1 MKKIIILSV
10 LFLIFQSG
18 FAQSDAL
25 LQEIEQADVDSTA
38 ILITKARLLLVNK
51 FLKDDISKTAEIE
64 KYISTKLSNDAYIGL
79 YPQEQ
84 WLVKYWTKDYINL
97 IKNIKESDSTTVL
110 MSSKTQP
117 KSDNLNQA
125 LQEKSFLHKQEIIT
139 AIKNS
144 SLSDHDKDFLSMHFK
159 FCLLSLGNAE
169 ITQDTLNVLADNF
182 IKKYPNSELTSYIRQ
197 NIRYEMKDLNWG
209 YGGEYFSGYGFFS
222 GQLNGHYTDFFI
234 WGFAL
239 EGSFKKVILNLR
251 ENIGYSNTKHDF
263 TKYNT
268 STWTKNSGVRIYAP
282 ELCLGYIVH
291 EQKHTKLTPFIGI
304 SAVDISPTTF
314 YTLDDEDVY
323 KYELDFTPAYMV
335 GVNADFKF
343 KLSWS
348 DVSTHNSGENYFIR
362 LRYACYLPQFSKS
375 YTGFDGTM
383 HTFTIG
389 FGAFGKD
396 RKRDL

>member
-64 KYISTKLSNDAYIGL
+64 NYISKKLSNAAYIGL

-97 IKNIKESDSTTVL
+97 IKNVKESDSSNIL
-110 MSSKTQP
+110 LSSKTQP
-117 KSDNLNQA
+117 KSDNLNQV

-139 AIKNS
+139 AIQNTA
-144 SLSDHDKDFLSMHFK
+144 LSDHDKDFLSMHFK
-159 FCLLSLGNAE
+159 FCLFSLENAE
-169 ITQDTLNVLADNF
+169 ITQDTLNELADNF
-182 IKKYPNSELTSYIRQ
+182 IKKYPNSELISYIRQ

-222 GQLNGHYTDFFI
+222 GQLNSHFTDFFI
-234 WGFAL
+234 WGFGL
-239 EGSFKKVILNLR
+239 EGSFKKVILNFR
-251 ENIGYSNTKHDF
+251 GNIGYSFTRYDYTKS
-263 TKYNT
+263 NT
-268 STWTKNSGVRIYAP
+268 STWTQNSGVLVYAP
-282 ELCLGYIVH
+282 ELCLGYVVH
-291 EQKHTKLTPFIGI
+291 EQKHTKLTPFIGV
-304 SAVDISPTTF
+304 SAVDITPTT
-314 YTLDDEDVY
+314 LDALENEDVY
-323 KYELDFTPAYMV
+323 KYELAYTPAYMV

-362 LRYACYLPQFSKS
+362 FRYACYLPQFSSKYS
-375 YTGFDGTM
+375 GFDGTM